1 MKNVYITNLSKFL
14 PNQAIPNDKMEL
26 YLGMI
31 GKKPSP
37 AKRLVLNHNKI
48 RSRYYALDTECNP
61 THTNAEMT
69 SLAIQGLLTKGFTSH
84 DIQLLSCGTTSPD
97 QLLPSHAAMV
107 HGLLNTGNI
116 EIAAFAGA
124 CCTGIQALKYGY
136 MSVASE
142 NTHNAVCTGSERL
155 SSWLKSTKYEGEAE
169 EIARLEG
176 NGFVAFE
183 KEFLRW
189 MLSDGAAAALLQNT
203 SGEGLSLKIDWIDMT
218 SFANKIDTCMYA
230 GGEKQKDG
238 SLKSW
243 HEFEPH
249 HWVTNSMMSLQQDV
263 KQLGRHIV
271 KFGQEFLNEVVKKR
285 GLNVKQIDYFL
296 PHLSSD
302 FFRDSICHALVK
314 ADMEIPEEK
323 WFTNLSTVGN
333 VGSAS
338 PYLMLEELF
347 YSGRLRKGDKI
358 LMMIPESARFSYSYC
373 HLTVC

>member
-14 PNQAIPNDKMEL
+14 PNQAITNDKMEL

-31 GKKPSP
+31 GNKPSL
-37 AKRLVLNHNKI
+37 AKRLVLNRNKI
-48 RSRYYALDTECNP
+48 RSRYYALDTEGNP

-69 SLAIQGLLTKGFTSH
+69 LLAVQSLWKEGFTSH
-84 DIQLLSCGTTSPD
+84 HMQLLSCGTTSPD

-107 HGLLNTGNI
+107 HGLLNAKPI

-136 MSVASE
+136 LSVASE
-142 NTHNAVCTGSERL
+142 NTENAVCTGSERL

-169 EIARLEG
+169 KIARLEE
-176 NGFVAFE
+176 NGIVAFE

-189 MLSDGAAAALLQNT
+189 MLSDGAGAALLQNKP
-203 SGEGLSLKIDWIDMT
+203 GDGLSLKIDWIEVT
-218 SFANKIDTCMYA
+218 SFANKMDTCMYA
-230 GGEKQKDG
+230 GGEKQTDG

-249 HWVTNSMMSLQQDV
+249 HWVENSMMSLQQDV
-263 KQLGRHIV
+263 KQLGCHIV
-271 KFGQEFLNEVVKKR
+271 ALGQEFLNEVVIKR
-285 GLNVKQIDYFL
+285 KLDIKQIDYFL

-302 FFRDSICHALVK
+302 FFRDNICHALVK

-333 VGSAS
+333 VGAAS

-347 YSGRLRKGDKI
+347 HSGRLRKGERI

>member
-14 PNQAIPNDKMEL
+14 PNQAVANDNMEL

-31 GKKPSP
+31 GNKPSL
-37 AKRLVLNHNKI
+37 AKRLVLNRNKI
-48 RSRYYALDTECNP
+48 RSRYYALDKEGNP

-69 SLAIQGLLTKGFTSH
+69 SLAIQGLWKEGFTSN
-84 DIQLLSCGTTSPD
+84 DLQLLSCGTTSPD

-107 HGLLNTGNI
+107 HGLLSAKPV

-142 NTHNAVCTGSERL
+142 NTENAVCTGSERL

-169 EIARLEG
+169 KIARLEE
-176 NGFVAFE
+176 NGIVAFE

-189 MLSDGAAAALLQNT
+189 MLSDGAGAALLQNKP
-203 SGEGLSLKIDWIDMT
+203 GDGLSLKIDWIEVT
-218 SFANKIDTCMYA
+218 SFANKMDTCMYA
-230 GGEKQKDG
+230 GGEKQTDG

-243 HEFEPH
+243 HEFEPQ
-249 HWVTNSMMSLQQDV
+249 HWVENSLMSLQQDV
-263 KQLGRHIV
+263 KQLGCHIV
-271 KFGQEFLNEVVKKR
+271 ALGQEFLNEVVIKR
-285 GLNVKQIDYFL
+285 KLDIKQIDYFL

-302 FFRDSICHALVK
+302 FFRNNICHELVK

-333 VGSAS
+333 VGAAS
-338 PYLMLEELF
+338 PCLMLEELF
-347 YSGRLRKGDKI
+347 HSGRLRKGEKI

>member
-14 PNQAIPNDKMEL
+14 PNEAVPNDKMEL
-26 YLGMI
+26 YLGTI
-31 GKKPSP
+31 RNKPSL
-37 AKRLVLNHNKI
+37 AKRLVLHRNKI
-48 RSRYYALDTECNP
+48 TSRYYALDTHSNP

-69 SLAIQGLLTKGFTSH
+69 LLAIEGLLKNGFTVR

-107 HGLLNTGNI
+107 HGLMKADNI
-116 EIAAFAGA
+116 EIAAFSGA
-124 CCTGIQALKYGY
+124 CCTGIQALKYGF
-136 MSVASE
+136 MSVATENSE
-142 NTHNAVCTGSERL
+142 NAVCTGSERL
-155 SSWLKSTKYEGEAE
+155 SSWLKSTKYEAEADK
-169 EIARLEG
+169 IARLEE
-176 NGFVAFE
+176 NGIVAFE

-189 MLSDGAAAALLQNT
+189 MLSDGAAAALLQNKP
-203 SGEGLSLKIDWIDMT
+203 GDGLSLRIDWIEIT
-218 SFANKIDTCMYA
+218 SFANRMDTCMYA

-243 HEFEPH
+243 HEFAPQDWLE
-249 HWVTNSMMSLQQDV
+249 NSMMSLQQDV
-263 KQLGRHIV
+263 KQLGCHIV
-271 KFGQEFLNEVVKKR
+271 ELGQVFLNEIVLKR

-302 FFRDSICHALVK
+302 FFRDSICHTLIK

-323 WFTNLSTVGN
+323 WFTNLSTMGN

-347 YSGRLRKGDKI
+347 HSGRLQKGEKI

>member
-31 GKKPSP
+31 GSKPSL
-37 AKRLVLNHNKI
+37 AKRLVLNRNKI
-48 RSRYYALDTECNP
+48 RSRYYALDTEGNP

-69 SLAIQGLLTKGFTSH
+69 SLAIQGLLTEGFTT
-84 DIQLLSCGTTSPD
+84 DKIQLLSCGTTSPD

-107 HGLLNTGNI
+107 HGWLKGNPI
-116 EIAAFAGA
+116 EIAAFSGA
-124 CCTGIQALKYGY
+124 CCTGMQALKYGY
-136 MSVASE
+136 MSVATE
-142 NTHNAVCTGSERL
+142 NTENAVCTGSERL
-155 SSWLKSTKYEGEAE
+155 SAWLRSTKYEGEAE
-169 EIARLEG
+169 KIARLEE
-176 NGFVAFE
+176 NGYIAFE

-189 MLSDGAAAALLQNT
+189 MLSDGAAAALLQNKP
-203 SGEGLSLKIDWIDMT
+203 GEGLSLKIEWIEVA
-218 SFANKIDTCMYA
+218 SFANKMDTCMYA

-243 HEFEPH
+243 HEFEPQQ
-249 HWVTNSMMSLQQDV
+249 WVENSMMSLQQDV
-263 KQLGRHIV
+263 KQLGCHIV
-271 KFGQEFLNEVVKKR
+271 ELGQEFLNEIVKKR
-285 GLNVKQIDYFL
+285 GLDVDQIDYFL

-302 FFRDSICHALVK
+302 FFRDSICHALVR

-347 YSGRLRKGDKI
+347 YSGRLRKGEKI

-373 HLTVC
+373 QLTVC